1 MKSKKWLW
9 ILTTILVIAVIVIT
23 AICMTRCSNDD
34 SSKTLTLTKNE
45 SITNYKSYEA
55 EVKDG
60 KSGLTYKF
68 KSLASEHQYSVIVA
82 QAEGEGLLDSSKY
95 ELKMYNKNNEEIAM
109 TYDSTTYIV
118 TLASDATAKWPSVY
132 ASEDVYFAITL
143 KDNVSFKLVL
153 QQTMA

>member
-23 AICMTRCSNDD
+23 AICITRCSNDD

-45 SITNYKSYEA
+45 SITDYKSYEA

-68 KSLASEHQYSVIVA
+68 KSLAGEHQYSVIVA

-95 ELKMYNKNNEEIAM
+95 ELKMYNKDNEEIAM

-118 TLASDATAKWPSVY
+118 TLASDATAKWPGVY

-153 QQTMA
+153 QQIMA